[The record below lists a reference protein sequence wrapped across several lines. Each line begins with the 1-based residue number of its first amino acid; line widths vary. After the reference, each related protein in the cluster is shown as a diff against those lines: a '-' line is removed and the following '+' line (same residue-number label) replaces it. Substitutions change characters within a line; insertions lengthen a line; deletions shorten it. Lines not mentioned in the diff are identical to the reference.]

1 MCKSVRRKQ
10 TGINKIEKQCE
21 KGGDTYAAKN
31 SQQIHERTDMRICKG
46 SAFQTL
52 RELSNAD

>member
-1 MCKSVRRKQ
+1 MSKK

-21 KGGDTYAAKN
+21 KGGGTYAAKN
-31 SQQIHERTDMRICKG
+31 SQQIHKRTDMRICKG

-52 RELSNAD
+52 REPSNAD